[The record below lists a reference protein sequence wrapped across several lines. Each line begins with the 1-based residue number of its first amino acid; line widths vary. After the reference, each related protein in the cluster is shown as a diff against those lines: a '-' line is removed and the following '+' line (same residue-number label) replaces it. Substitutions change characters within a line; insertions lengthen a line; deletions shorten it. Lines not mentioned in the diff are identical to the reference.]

1 MTANYSLH
9 ETDEPNQNQNQ
20 NDNTTTAATAA
31 TTAATTNITGHDD
44 INNYG
49 TSTTYPP
56 SLYDATGGGHFQ
68 S

>member
-20 NDNTTTAATAA
+20 NDNTTTAAT
-31 TTAATTNITGHDD
+31 NIAGHDD